1 MYFHID
7 LQLGFF
13 PVLMWDSELIN
24 NWIKTHLDICNLN
37 M

>member
-7 LQLGFF
+7 LQLFF
-13 PVLMWDSELIN
+13 PVLIWDCEWSNSLIKN
-24 NWIKTHLDICNLN
+24 RVDRCNLN